1 MNKAIRLSEHLEK
14 GAVGSLP
21 YEFRENMKS
30 MEEQMDRRMV
40 QLKDQVVRSIGR
52 VEQALVFVPETAV
65 KKPKKTTTAPSGDY
79 DSMSVGESI
88 SFRPGTTAQAFMEGE
103 EAFGEGGSIVS
114 RANTATEMVRET
126 QSRRQE
132 RLGTS
137 QSHAYMDS
145 LQCKIAIST
154 LEDLITGAGVSGGIT
169 VRVVADTGIYNSSGT
184 LPHASGAGVDES
196 KESST
201 LLDGEPIRFN
211 ENEYFIVHGGSLAQ
225 RSSSVLFQVF
235 HIQKLDVPEG
245 LLKKVPNQVEKF
257 ICSVQSDVKD
267 LVNASRSK
275 SHILTLHIPQHG
287 KDDARLNV
295 AVQCSDELINET

>member
-1 MNKAIRLSEHLEK
+1 
-14 GAVGSLP
+14 
-21 YEFRENMKS
+21 
-30 MEEQMDRRMV
+30 
-40 QLKDQVVRSIGR
+40 
-52 VEQALVFVPETAV
+52 
-65 KKPKKTTTAPSGDY
+65 
-79 DSMSVGESI
+79 
-88 SFRPGTTAQAFMEGE
+88 
-103 EAFGEGGSIVS
+103 
-114 RANTATEMVRET
+114 
-126 QSRRQE
+126 
-132 RLGTS
+132 
-137 QSHAYMDS
+137 MDS

-154 LEDLITGAGVSGGIT
+154 LEDLIIGAGVSGGIT

-257 ICSVQSDVKD
+257 ICSVK
-267 LVNASRSK
+267 AM
-275 SHILTLHIPQHG
+275 
-287 KDDARLNV
+287 
-295 AVQCSDELINET
+295 

>member
-1 MNKAIRLSEHLEK
+1 MPSKRTSSETRTCGTTCTTASFIWEQDKDDDDGLEYYVRHCIEDGDLTWFPKNKAIRLSEHLEK

-114 RANTATEMVRET
+114 R
-126 QSRRQE
+126 
-132 RLGTS
+132 
-137 QSHAYMDS
+137 
-145 LQCKIAIST
+145 
-154 LEDLITGAGVSGGIT
+154 
-169 VRVVADTGIYNSSGT
+169 
-184 LPHASGAGVDES
+184 
-196 KESST
+196 
-201 LLDGEPIRFN
+201 PIRPLRWS
-211 ENEYFIVHGGSLAQ
+211 VRPSLAD
-225 RSSSVLFQVF
+225 RAPRHF
-235 HIQKLDVPEG
+235 PEPRLYG
-245 LLKKVPNQVEKF
+245 L
-257 ICSVQSDVKD
+257 S
-267 LVNASRSK
+267 
-275 SHILTLHIPQHG
+275 
-287 KDDARLNV
+287 
-295 AVQCSDELINET
+295 AVQDCNLYS